1 MNSLLYVILSVFSY
15 VILGFIIKKYLNV
28 SKKIIIKFD
37 YLSFNILL
45 PIALITYFWQI
56 NFPSFN
62 TLSLLFAFF
71 GAGIVVF
78 FIGYQIASKKF
89 KFTVDD
95 SALIG
100 LASCF
105 GNSVALG
112 IPLMHT
118 IFGKL
123 NVMPY
128 MILVLFHGLVHFT
141 YTTLIIESY
150 RNRSLKFHKQ
160 ILISFMGLF
169 KNIVLVGMFF
179 GISLNYFKIPQ
190 PTNLINIL
198 NLISEIALPCVLLSL
213 GFALASFNLVL
224 SLKKSVILTFLKNI
238 LHPLIAFTI
247 SKFLLNLDELLVMTV
262 TLAAALPSG
271 SQTYYF
277 AFRYNAQKELVSSNI
292 VLSTFVSFF
301 TLSIL
306 IILFDN

>member
-1 MNSLLYVILSVFSY
+1 MNSLFYVILSVFSY
-15 VILGFIIKKYLNV
+15 VILGFVIKKYFNI
-28 SKKIIIKFD
+28 SNKIINKFD

-71 GAGIVVF
+71 GAGIFVF
-78 FIGYQIASKKF
+78 FIGYQIAYYKF

-118 IFGKL
+118 LFGKL

-141 YTTLIIESY
+141 YTTLLIESY
-150 RNRSLKFHKQ
+150 RNRSLKIHMQ
-160 ILISFMGLF
+160 ILSSLIGLF
-169 KNIVLVGMFF
+169 KNAVLVGIFF

-190 PTNLINIL
+190 PTNLLNIL
-198 NLISEIALPCVLLSL
+198 NIISEIALPCVLLSL
-213 GFALASFNLVL
+213 GFALATFNLIL
-224 SLKKSVILTFLKNI
+224 SLKKSAILTFLKNI

-247 SKFLLNLDELLVMTV
+247 SKFFLNLDELLVMTV

-277 AFRYNAQKELVSSNI
+277 AFRYNSQKELVSSNI

-306 IILFDN
+306 IILFGF